1 MKLSIVIPVFNEAS
15 TIAEVLRRV
24 IEVDIEDLELEKDI
38 IVVDDGSTDGTRELL
53 QSCTDITLIF
63 HDENSGKGAA
73 IRTGLDYATGDFVI
87 VQDADLEYNPRDYPV
102 LLAPL
107 LDGSAD
113 AVFGSRFLGGPH
125 RVLFFWHYVANRLL
139 TLFSNMLT
147 DLNLTDMETGYK
159 VFRSS
164 VLCEINLQSDRFG
177 FEPEVTARVAQQ
189 RCRIYEVPISYQ
201 GRDYSEGKKITW
213 RDGAAA
219 LYHILKYS
227 LIKKHGSK
235 KTVPHH
241 VVHRPTPQMYRIAHA
256 R

>member
-15 TIAEVLRRV
+15 TIAEVLGRV
-24 IEVDIEDLELEKDI
+24 AEVDLEDLEKDV
-38 IVVDDGSTDGTRELL
+38 IVVDDGSTDGTRKLL
-53 QSCTDITLIF
+53 QSFSDITLIF
-63 HDENSGKGAA
+63 HDKNSGKGAA
-73 IRTGLDYATGDFVI
+73 IRTGLDYVTGDFVI
-87 VQDADLEYNPRDYPV
+87 VQDADLEYHPRDYPT

-125 RVLFFWHYVANRLL
+125 RVLFFWHSVANRLL

-159 VFRSS
+159 VFRGS
-164 VLCEINLQSDRFG
+164 VLRQVNLQSDRFG

-201 GRDYSEGKKITW
+201 GRDYAEGKKITW
-213 RDGAAA
+213 RDGVAA
-219 LYHILKYS
+219 LYHILKFS
-227 LIKKHGSK
+227 LGKRPGSK

-241 VVHRPTPQMYRIAHA
+241 LVQRPTAQKYRIAQA

>member
-15 TIAEVLRRV
+15 TITEVLRRV
-24 IEVDIEDLELEKDI
+24 FEVDLEDLEKDI

-53 QSCTDITLIF
+53 QSSRDITLIF
-63 HDENSGKGAA
+63 HDRNSGKGAA
-73 IRTGLDYATGDFVI
+73 IRTGLDYATGDFII
-87 VQDADLEYNPRDYPV
+87 VQDADLEYNPQDYPV

-107 LDGSAD
+107 LQGNAD
-113 AVFGSRFLGGPH
+113 AVYGSRFLGGPH
-125 RVLFFWHYVANRLL
+125 RVLFFWHYVANRFL

-159 VFRSS
+159 VFRSD
-164 VLCEINLQSDRFG
+164 VLRDINLQSDRFG
-177 FEPEVTARVAQQ
+177 FEPEVTAKVARQ

-201 GRDYSEGKKITW
+201 GRDYAEGKKITW

-219 LYHILKYS
+219 LYHILKYNLLS
-227 LIKKHGSK
+227 EQGSK
-235 KTVPHH
+235 KTVAHH
-241 VVHRPTPQMYRIAHA
+241 LVQRPAPQMYRLAHV

>member
-1 MKLSIVIPVFNEAS
+1 VKVSIVIPVFNEAS
-15 TIAEVLRRV
+15 TIAEVLGRV
-24 IEVDIEDLELEKDI
+24 ADADLADLEKDI

-53 QSCTDITLIF
+53 RSYKDITLIF
-63 HDENSGKGAA
+63 HDKNSGKGAA

-87 VQDADLEYNPRDYPV
+87 VQDADLEYHPRDYPI

-159 VFRSS
+159 AFRRS
-164 VLCEINLQSDRFG
+164 VLQQMHLQSDRFG

-201 GRDYSEGKKITW
+201 GRDYAEGKKITW

-219 LYHILKYS
+219 LYHIVKFNLGQRQ
-227 LIKKHGSK
+227 GSK
-235 KTVPHH
+235 KTVPHDL
-241 VVHRPTPQMYRIAHA
+241 VECPAPQTYRIVHV